1 MHTWPV
7 TVLTILIVFDSLAWI
22 LGVLPTLQYAL
33 SHRTLP
39 TLGGIR
45 LLSGPFEALGIESLI
60 VAGLVFVV
68 VSALKLLAAYWIWHV
83 RIDGA
88 VLELILLGLSAI
100 FWYGFALPFG
110 PLGGVAVL
118 VLLAL
123 AWKSL
128 TEPVASPDASFHIP
142 YTRDHSQCSRSDYD
156 NREFLDVFDWLGG
169 FGNRGHGPFGF
180 GFHHPVL
187 HYWPTFRHAQ

>member
-1 MHTWPV
+1 MRTWPV
-7 TVLTILIVFDSLAWI
+7 TVLTIVIVFDSLAWSI
-22 LGVLPTLQYAL
+22 GVLPTLQYAL
-33 SHRTLP
+33 SHRALP

-45 LLSGPFEALGIESLI
+45 LLSGPIEALGIESLI

-68 VSALKLLAAYWIWHV
+68 VSGLKILAAYWIWHS

-100 FWYGFALPFG
+100 FWYGFALPLG
-110 PLGGVAVL
+110 PVGGVLEL

-128 TEPVASPDASFHIP
+128 GQAAIFP
-142 YTRDHSQCSRSDYD
+142 
-156 NREFLDVFDWLGG
+156 
-169 FGNRGHGPFGF
+169 
-180 GFHHPVL
+180 
-187 HYWPTFRHAQ
+187 